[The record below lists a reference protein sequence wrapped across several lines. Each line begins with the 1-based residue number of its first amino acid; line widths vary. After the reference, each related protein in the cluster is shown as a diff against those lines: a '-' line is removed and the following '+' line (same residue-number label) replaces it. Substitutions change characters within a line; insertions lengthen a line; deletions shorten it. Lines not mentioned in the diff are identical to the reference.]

1 MDIWNII
8 TLLGDIEL
16 GRISFGQR
24 CLNRINA
31 KLDEERKLSANIT
44 GDDLRIFLE
53 DLPRDTLHQIEK
65 LKLLT
70 PSEVKQLIK
79 EITSIRQS
87 DDYRGRRLD
96 KCPAGFTATM
106 AIVSIAAGS
115 FLILWFIASQDG
127 FDEPVTGV
135 ISDGA
140 SSLLTYMDAYIRKYL
155 GIK

>member
-1 MDIWNII
+1 
-8 TLLGDIEL
+8 
-16 GRISFGQR
+16 
-24 CLNRINA
+24 
-31 KLDEERKLSANIT
+31 
-44 GDDLRIFLE
+44 
-53 DLPRDTLHQIEK
+53 
-65 LKLLT
+65 
-70 PSEVKQLIK
+70 
-79 EITSIRQS
+79 
-87 DDYRGRRLD
+87 
-96 KCPAGFTATM
+96 M